1 MFIAFLILVIIT
13 IAAGVLTYFNEK
25 FKPVTFIFTFLSM
38 FTLILGIIERIS
50 KYNPLVELK
59 KHLIDSFNKKFL
71 IVTLFFTFLSMFTL
85 ILVVTEHISLDE
97 LKKHVIDSY
106 ETGDTTQ
113 DVDSIEIHLP
123 IQSNP
128 TQEPNI
134 TPKQQLAS
142 VPAVT
147 FLNVDDQMYRNEN
160 GMVHIEWTPITTSTN
175 YKLKIEIDDP
185 FTNLETNYE
194 YLCDTA
200 QYDFDASAYTEDTT
214 FFISVAIFDKNSS
227 KWIYSEPLSFILK

>member
-25 FKPVTFIFTFLSM
+25 FKPVAFIFTFLSM

-50 KYNPLVELK
+50 KYNP
-59 KHLIDSFNKKFL
+59 
-71 IVTLFFTFLSMFTL
+71 
-85 ILVVTEHISLDE
+85 LDE

>member
-25 FKPVTFIFTFLSM
+25 FKPVAFIFTFLSM
-38 FTLILGIIERIS
+38 FTLILGITERIS
-50 KYNPLVELK
+50 KYNPLV
-59 KHLIDSFNKKFL
+59 
-71 IVTLFFTFLSMFTL
+71 
-85 ILVVTEHISLDE
+85 E

>member
-25 FKPVTFIFTFLSM
+25 FKPVAFIFTFLSM

-50 KYNPLVELK
+50 KYNPLV
-59 KHLIDSFNKKFL
+59 
-71 IVTLFFTFLSMFTL
+71 
-85 ILVVTEHISLDE
+85 E

>member
-25 FKPVTFIFTFLSM
+25 FKPVAFIFTFLSM

-50 KYNPLVELK
+50 KYNP
-59 KHLIDSFNKKFL
+59 
-71 IVTLFFTFLSMFTL
+71 
-85 ILVVTEHISLDE
+85 LDE

-227 KWIYSEPLSFILK
+227 KWIYCEPLSFILK